1 MTAAGA
7 AGRPGLLILT
17 HGGLAGELLRA
28 LTTIVGTVDEARALS
43 IGWDSDPAVAR
54 EAVRAA
60 LDAVD
65 GGAGVLILTDMFG
78 GTPTNLALAFH
89 GESATIV
96 TGVNLPMLIRWASMP
111 AGSLREVAERVRD
124 SGRTSITLA
133 DDYLRARPAGGAD

>member
-7 AGRPGLLILT
+7 AARPGLLILT

-28 LTTIVGTVDEARALS
+28 LETIVGAVAEARALS

-65 GGAGVLILTDMFG
+65 RGAGVLILTDMFG

-89 GESATIV
+89 GERVTIV
-96 TGVNLPMLIRWASMP
+96 TGVNLPMLIRWASLP
-111 AGSLREVAERVRD
+111 AGSLREAAERVRD
-124 SGRTSITLA
+124 QGRNSITLA
-133 DDYLRARPAGGAD
+133 DDFLRARPGGGAA